1 MIKVKKCFY
10 YFLLLSIIVFNPNL
24 FFSFPLISK
33 KDNIHINNQT
43 FQNNSQLLDRNVEV
57 PSLNYSSL
65 YYDWFNPKKDMIII
79 LPNRINFSNSIQPLL
94 EWKNKKGI
102 KTIVLNN
109 FSKYEG
115 IDHSEKIRNL
125 IYNFYKRENIKWVLL
140 AADASEDLIPIRYV
154 YNPDTIKYGDDEYN
168 GYNNYYKPTD
178 FYYADLTGSWDED
191 NDGNWGESSKYNSH
205 GVDEIDWTPE
215 VYVGRFPASNAEE
228 LEIMVNKTIIY
239 EKNPTIGD
247 WMNRMLLA
255 GGISSYTPPED
266 ETRLTTYI
274 IQNHIQSEMNF
285 THLGEY
291 TPSYTPP
298 DPKTDLTQE
307 TFVNNFNNGYSTVFF
322 AGHGNPYKFIRN
334 PSSASA
340 YTNLNANSS
349 SNTNTP
355 SLIYS
360 FACTT
365 SPYDQNDDN
374 IGELLIKR
382 KGSGAVG
389 YIGGLRITWYFE
401 DDHNLEKLNRGNAK
415 LFWKEFYENKKFQ
428 QGRALYDSKVTYM
441 NSAYF
446 DNPSVSMDLE
456 YERKNV
462 LTYNLLGDPSLDIYT
477 DIPSP
482 VMNPFIEEVYEGQLV
497 NIIVK
502 NVQDNVIPN
511 ARVHLSTHDGI
522 YRTFFTDDN
531 GICNFTIPALGNKTY
546 NVVVTGH
553 NVVPSYFNFN
563 TLLDEIEPEIY
574 DLKINKKTFNRSEPI
589 YFDVKARDSISGVE
603 KVFIVISKDNFSN
616 YNMYEMKNH
625 SGGNNNQFECFVDD
639 LEPGVYSYLSI
650 ARDYANNTAILY
662 NKNYNFEIVNP
673 LLNKRGQEDWFK
685 KFIFAVLFST
695 LVGVISIFFINFHGS
710 LKDYIKKY
718 ITHYVKEFIFL

>member
-1 MIKVKKCFY
+1 MLIVIPDNDQ
-10 YFLLLSIIVFNPNL
+10 FLNSVQG
-24 FFSFPLISK
+24 LI
-33 KDNIHINNQT
+33 
-43 FQNNSQLLDRNVEV
+43 
-57 PSLNYSSL
+57 
-65 YYDWFNPKKDMIII
+65 
-79 LPNRINFSNSIQPLL
+79 

-102 KTIVLNN
+102 KTSILRNY
-109 FSKYEG
+109 SLYIGK
-115 IDHSEKIRNL
+115 DTAEKIRNL
-125 IYNFYKRENIKWVLL
+125 VTHYFNKEKIKWVLL
-140 AADASEDLIPIRYV
+140 AGDTSEDLIPTRYV
-154 YNPDTIKYGDDEYN
+154 YNPDTIEFSSEEHN

-191 NDGNWGESSKYNSH
+191 NDDNWGESSKHNSH

-215 VYVGRFPASNAEE
+215 VYIGRFPASTAEE
-228 LEIMVNKTIIY
+228 LGIMVNKTIEY
-239 EKNPTIGD
+239 EKNPPIGN
-247 WMNRMLLA
+247 WMNQMLLA

-274 IQNHIQSEMNF
+274 IDKYLQSEVSY

-291 TPSYTPP
+291 TSSYTPP
-298 DPKTDLTQE
+298 DPKEGLSQAS
-307 TFVNNFNNGYSTVFF
+307 FNTHFNEGYSTVFF
-322 AGHGNPYKFIRN
+322 AGHGDPYRLIRN
-334 PSSASA
+334 PNGANA
-340 YTNLNANSS
+340 YTHLDANLSSNLNK
-349 SNTNTP
+349 P
-355 SLIYS
+355 SLVYA

-374 IGELLIKR
+374 IGELLLKR
-382 KGSGAVG
+382 KDAGAVG
-389 YIGGLRITWYFE
+389 YIGGMRITWYFE
-401 DDHNLEKLNRGNAK
+401 NDHNLEKLNRGNAK
-415 LFWKEFYENKKFQ
+415 LFWREFYENKKFQ
-428 QGRALYDSKVTYM
+428 QGKALYDSKVTYI

-477 DIPSP
+477 DIPLP
-482 VMNPFIEEVYEGQLV
+482 VRNPFIEEVYEGQFV
-497 NIIVK
+497 NITVK
-502 NVQDNVIPN
+502 NIQDNVIPN

-522 YRTFFTDDN
+522 YRTFYTDDN

-553 NVVPSYFNFN
+553 NVVPSYFNFT

-574 DLKINKKTFNRSEPI
+574 DLKINKNTFNHTEPI
-589 YFDVKARDSISGVE
+589 YFEVNALDSISGLE

-616 YNMYEMKNH
+616 YNIYEMKNH
-625 SGGNNNQFECFVDD
+625 TSGNNNQFECFVDD
-639 LEPGVYSYLSI
+639 LDPGVYSYLSV

-662 NKNYNFEIVNP
+662 NENYNFEIVNP
-673 LLNKRGQEDWFK
+673 ILKKLGQEDWFK

-695 LVGVISIFFINFHGS
+695 LVGVISIFIKNFHGS

-718 ITHYVKEFIFL
+718 INHHDKEFKFL